1 MNRQFYNKRQTLT
14 VINEQAGLGKL
25 FDWSKKKFTGHMFN
39 IKLKEKSYKI
49 RFKAL
54 LVKIQRSKTYRVGVG
69 VGGVGTMLKESLN
82 YNRIALQ
89 INV

>member
-1 MNRQFYNKRQTLT
+1 
-14 VINEQAGLGKL
+14 
-25 FDWSKKKFTGHMFN
+25 MFN

-69 VGGVGTMLKESLN
+69 VGVGGVGTMLKESLN

>member
-1 MNRQFYNKRQTLT
+1 
-14 VINEQAGLGKL
+14 
-25 FDWSKKKFTGHMFN
+25 MFN

-82 YNRIALQ
+82 YNRIVLQ